1 MNGQFHGLDHT
12 NSKFLDMASEI
23 WTLRNLTSEAYKKYK
38 IRTTNQYVT
47 QLNYKII
54 MPNLEND
61 QNFAKTFLYELK
73 KK

>member
-1 MNGQFHGLDHT
+1 MVWIIKIQR
-12 NSKFLDMASEI
+12 FLDMASEM
-23 WTLRNLTSEAYKKYK
+23 WTFRNLTSAAYKKYK

-61 QNFAKTFLYELK
+61 QNFAKTFLCELK

>member
-1 MNGQFHGLDHT
+1 MVWIMKIQR
-12 NSKFLDMASEI
+12 FLGMASEMR
-23 WTLRNLTSEAYKKYK
+23 TLWNLTSEAYKKYK

-54 MPNLEND
+54 MLNLQND
-61 QNFAKTFLYELK
+61 HSFAKMLLYELRK